1 MFDREPWLSV
11 ARSDTDLCCRFAR
24 CPLKLDPPGANLTLC
39 LAGCIAKGIITMPYQ
54 DFREFLDAL
63 RSAGELLELDRAISP
78 NLEVAKAM
86 RKSASL
92 SGPALIFKNTGT
104 AFPLVGGVYNTRA
117 KALVALQTTEQE
129 VFDRILRGLSS
140 RIPPIVVADAPVHEN
155 IIMGDAVDLSQ
166 LPVAKYSPDDGG
178 PYITAGIVVSKDP
191 ETGLPDIG
199 HYRFEVIDKQ
209 IMSFLALP
217 NHRFGRH
224 LAKARR
230 QGHTTFHAALV
241 IGVDPVIAYTC
252 PIQVP
257 DGTNDFEVV
266 GGMRGAAVELVRC
279 KTIDVEVPARAELVF
294 ELEVDFTKE
303 VFEGALG
310 EFTGYYTPGS
320 KKPIARIKA
329 ITHRNNAYFQA
340 LLTGV
345 PPTENHILK
354 QLPYEA
360 SYFAMLKAQHPTV
373 TRVAIPPS
381 GGTAFYIVI
390 SMKQRYAGEARHVI
404 LTTIASNQRP
414 KIVVV
419 VDPDIDV
426 SNPDQVEWAITFR
439 TQPAR
444 DVIII
449 DGLPGGTLDPSIDG
463 SVPQNKRVGSAMGI
477 DATFPFGADEQKAA
491 DVHAGE
497 ACGPA
502 VAEHGH
508 EFFKVADVPGWQE
521 FDFPELQKWGRS

>member
-1 MFDREPWLSV
+1 
-11 ARSDTDLCCRFAR
+11 
-24 CPLKLDPPGANLTLC
+24 
-39 LAGCIAKGIITMPYQ
+39 MPFQ

-63 RSAGELLELDRAISP
+63 RNAGELLELDRAVSP
-78 NLEVAKAM
+78 ELEVAKAM
-86 RKSASL
+86 RKSASV
-92 SGPALIFKNTGT
+92 SGPALVFRNNGT
-104 AFPLVGGVYNTRA
+104 KFPLVGGVYNTRS
-117 KALVALQTTEQE
+117 KALIALQTTEKD
-129 VFDRILRGLSS
+129 VFDRVLRGMSA
-140 RIPPIVVADAPVHEN
+140 RIPPIVVPEAPLHEN
-155 IIMGDAVDLSQ
+155 IITGDAVDLSKI
-166 LPVAKYSPDDGG
+166 PIAKYSPDDGG

-191 ETGLPDIG
+191 ETGIPDIG
-199 HYRFEVIDKQ
+199 HYRFEVVDKQ
-209 IMSFLALP
+209 TFTFLALP

-224 LAKARR
+224 LAKARHLGR
-230 QGHTTFHAALV
+230 KTFHAALV
-241 IGVDPVIAYTC
+241 IGVDPVMAYTC

-257 DGTNDFEVV
+257 DGTNDFDVV
-266 GGMRGAAVELVRC
+266 GGMRGAALELVRC

-303 VFEGALG
+303 AFEGPLG

-329 ITHRNNAYFQA
+329 VTHRNNAYFQA

-360 SYFAMLKAQHPTV
+360 SYFATLKAQHPTLAS
-373 TRVAIPPS
+373 VALPAS
-381 GGTAFYIVI
+381 GGVAFYIVI
-390 SMKQRYAGEARHVI
+390 SMRQRYAGEARHAI
-404 LTTIASNQRP
+404 LTAIASSQRP
-414 KIVVV
+414 KMVVV

-426 SNPDQVEWAITFR
+426 RNPDQVEWAIAFR
-439 TQPAR
+439 SQPAR

-449 DGLPGGTLDPSIDG
+449 NDLPGGTLDPSIDE
-463 SVPQNKRVGSAMGI
+463 SIPLNRRVGSAMGI

-491 DVHAGE
+491 DVPAGE

-521 FDFPELQKWGRS
+521 YDFPELRK

>member
-1 MFDREPWLSV
+1 MAF
-11 ARSDTDLCCRFAR
+11 
-24 CPLKLDPPGANLTLC
+24 
-39 LAGCIAKGIITMPYQ
+39 Q

-63 RSAGELLELDRAISP
+63 RKAGELLELDRAVSP
-78 NLEVAKAM
+78 ELEVAKAM
-86 RKSASL
+86 RKSASV
-92 SGPALIFKNTGT
+92 SGPAIIFKNNGT

-117 KALVALQTTEQE
+117 KCLIALQTTEKDA
-129 VFDRILRGLSS
+129 FDRVLRGMST
-140 RIPPIVVADAPVHEN
+140 RIPPIVVADGPVHEN
-155 IIMGDAVDLSQ
+155 ILTGDAIDSSK
-166 LPVAKYSPDDGG
+166 LPIAKYSPDDGG
-178 PYITAGIVVSKDP
+178 RYITAGIIVSKDP
-191 ETGLPDIG
+191 ETGIPDIG
-199 HYRFEVIDKQ
+199 HYRFEVVDKQ
-209 IMSFLALP
+209 TFTFLALP
-217 NHRFGRH
+217 NHRFARNM
-224 LAKARR
+224 AKARSLG
-230 QGHTTFHAALV
+230 QTTFHAALL

-266 GGMRGAAVELVRC
+266 GGMRGAALELVRC

-294 ELEVDFTKE
+294 ELEVDFSQE
-303 VFEGALG
+303 AFEGPLG

-329 ITHRNNAYFQA
+329 ITHRNNAYFQG

-360 SYFAMLKAQHPTV
+360 SYFAMLKAQHPTLAS
-373 TRVAIPPS
+373 VAIPAS
-381 GGTAFYIVI
+381 GGVAFYIVI
-390 SMKQRYAGEARHVI
+390 SMKQRYAGEARHAI
-404 LTTIASNQRP
+404 LTAIASSQRP
-414 KIVVV
+414 KLVVV

-426 SNPDQVEWAITFR
+426 RNPNQVEWAVAFR

-444 DVIII
+444 DVIIV

-463 SVPQNKRVGSAMGI
+463 SIPLNKRVGSAMGI

-491 DVHAGE
+491 DVPAGA

-508 EFFKVADVPGWQE
+508 EFYKVADVPGWQE
-521 FDFPELQKWGRS
+521 YDFPELRNFKGDSH